1 MNLNL
6 KLEYK
11 PNNRTSD
18 NHNKKVRDII
28 EQVKRLGSK
37 FVIISTNKL
46 EYESDKKDDRFVSA
60 IKNLKLTYKLEKGC
74 VILWGTIRCEFKDG
88 FRGKFI
94 CLGAIED
101 ESADFDKIRGI
112 RKIINF
118 SDPLN
123 AIKNS
128 DLKHE
133 LTWWIKNQDLVYNIT
148 QFDEFMDLFKFY
160 QDLSQELNNE
170 QSFKIDRIHKPYF
183 FVSSEESKEFEHN
196 ESDAIYNNS
205 RILIGYKLR
214 DDYYEQLSNEEKR
227 KVKSL
232 YDVDVKADEKARE
245 NIRHGKNGSLFLSN
259 CEKITE
265 RDIPYIVEFNLV
277 YLSERNGKLTLS
289 GELNKTDATE
299 CKYLNLYDMGQKI
312 KVDSI
317 DNSLRLINQ
326 GATGPASEL
335 LGYLIG
341 DENMPCKESF
351 SDETKEKYMSGLN
364 ESQRNAFLMATDGS
378 PVSLIKGPPG
388 TGKTHVI
395 NAIVQYIVKELNEK
409 VVISSQTHVAID
421 NVLDKLMENQEPII
435 PKRITNR
442 RNKYDLDNIDVTLYD
457 TWAKRFAEHASRA
470 SNKALLGKVQEQML
484 GFKGEKC
491 FAYSTNHSTS
501 NYAVI
506 GATTTTSAISGKKGL
521 EVLNG
526 YKWLIIDEVSKCP
539 ITEVLRYLPYIEK
552 IILVGDDYQLAPL
565 LEFDK
570 GEVKDLESYD
580 RDKFDKLKAMY
591 ENSVFAKTLDKAR
604 ESNRLIVLNENYR
617 SVEHILSAYN
627 VFYDNMLVGKRI
639 SNSNAQFNSKVLD
652 NNKDIFFVEV
662 LHGTEMKENN
672 ESRYNIEELEA
683 TKEILS
689 EVMKSVVNPEKVT
702 VAAIFPYGA
711 QIYRF
716 QQNNV
721 ELINEAKRHF
731 KSFEIDTIDAFQG
744 KEADIVLCNTV
755 LADKTSDQDSFL
767 KDFRRINVAMSRA
780 KDKLIIFGNK
790 RILSSIEMGVNN
802 GRKRR
807 FFSDI
812 INHIECNGQII
823 KYNGGKLEH
832 DDRSKNTI
840 NFA

>member
-1 MNLNL
+1 MNL

-11 PNNRTSD
+11 PGNRKSD
-18 NHNKKVRDII
+18 NHNKQVQDII
-28 EQVKRLGSK
+28 EQVERLGSK
-37 FVIISTNKL
+37 PVIISTNKL
-46 EYESDKKDDRFVSA
+46 EYESDKKDYRFVSA

-74 VILWGTIRCEFKDG
+74 LILRGTIRCEFKDG

-94 CLGAIED
+94 CFGATKD
-101 ESADFDKIRGI
+101 ESADFDKIKGI

-128 DLKHE
+128 DLQNE

-232 YDVDVKADEKARE
+232 YDVDVKADGKARK

-299 CKYLNLYDMGQKI
+299 YKYLNLYDMGQKI

-470 SNKALLGKVQEQML
+470 SNKALLGKVQEQMFE
-484 GFKGEKC
+484 FKGEKC

-539 ITEVLRYLPYIEK
+539 ITEVLRYLPYVEK

-570 GEVKDLESYD
+570 RKVMDLKSYD

-639 SNSNAQFNSKVLD
+639 SNSNAHFNSKVLD

-672 ESRYNIEELEA
+672 ESRYNIEELEV

-755 LADKTSDQDSFL
+755 LADKTSAQDSFL

-802 GRKRR
+802 GRKRC

-823 KYNGGKLEH
+823 KYNRGKLEH